1 MMVTYLMAVAKKNYI
16 LFQIWNKLGSDECS
30 ARLDLKDKPPKFTQE
45 LKDQKVCEDV
55 EVVFLCKVKG
65 KTDEVTWCLNGQEL
79 EESDNVIIGRDADR
93 CTLTFRKVKAQDHAG
108 KITCKV
114 RDELSFMN
122 SSILTFC

>member
-1 MMVTYLMAVAKKNYI
+1 M

-65 KTDEVTWCLNGQEL
+65 KTDEVTWFLNGQEL
-79 EESDNVIIGRDADR
+79 EESDNVVIGRDADR
-93 CTLTFRKVKAQDHAG
+93 CTLTFRKIKAQDHAG

-114 RDELSFMN
+114 TN
-122 SSILTFC
+122 SPLRLNMYSHLFN